1 MSLEER
7 VYSVLVVSAAESFN
21 SFLQPL
27 LPDSKFDPIRYVS
40 SVNAARQMLLE
51 RQYDFVVIN
60 SPLPDD
66 TGIRFSIDICSKKS
80 CVAVIFARSELYA
93 TIYNKVA
100 EHGVYIL
107 PKPSSKSTIVQGID
121 WMITTR
127 ERLKKLEKKNVSL
140 EDKMQEIRLVNR
152 AKWFLIEH
160 LSMSEADA
168 HRYIE
173 KQAMDNC
180 VSKREIAEDII
191 RTYS

>member
-21 SFLQPL
+21 SFFREL
-27 LPDSKFDPIRYVS
+27 LPDSKFNPIRMVT

-51 RQYDFVVIN
+51 RPYDFVVIN

-66 TGIRFSIDICSKKS
+66 AGLRFSIDISSQKS
-80 CVAVIFARSELYA
+80 TVAVVFVRAELYTA
-93 TIYNKVA
+93 TYNKAA
-100 EHGVYIL
+100 EHGVYLL
-107 PKPSSKSTIVQGID
+107 PKPVSKSTVSQAID

-127 ERLKKLEKKNVSL
+127 ERLKKLEKKTVSI
-140 EDKMQEIRLVNR
+140 EDKMQEIRLVTR
-152 AKWFLIEH
+152 AKWLLIEH

-168 HRYIE
+168 HRYVE

-180 VSKREIAEDII
+180 VSKRKIAEDII
-191 RTYS
+191 QTYL